1 MHEWDVQVDW
11 DVVCKELKRVCK
23 DKAAVLVF
31 CDYKTIFQI
40 QHEFASRGFIYK
52 YFFTWDKVCTYSN
65 AACKNRMPLNA
76 YEYILVFS
84 QKGNINYYHDC
95 DVTESEGGKYN
106 YAVTYRRGKRT
117 GLDIKE
123 VIRSLKAG
131 NVFDGVRFSTKNGSY
146 LGTGYVLHV
155 SMKQVHDNMDD
166 YEIGEDYVKRK
177 KVKHLSNG
185 SRFLLTYKNTDGV
198 KQKLHPTQKPL
209 ELMKKLVSLYSKEG
223 DTVLDFCMGSGST
236 GAACKELK
244 RDFIGIEADEHF
256 YDIAKKRL
264 EEDK

>member
-1 MHEWDVQVDW
+1 MHKWDVQVDW

-23 DKAAVLVF
+23 DKAAVLIF

-52 YFFTWDKVCTYSN
+52 YFFTWDKVCTFSN
-65 AACKNRMPLNA
+65 RACKNNMPLNV

-84 QKGNINYYHDC
+84 PKGSLAYYHDC
-95 DVTESEGGKYN
+95 EVTERDGEKYS
-106 YAVTYRRGKRT
+106 YAVTHKDGKREE
-117 GLDIKE
+117 LDIKE
-123 VIRSLKAG
+123 VIENLKAG
-131 NVFDGVRFSTKNGSY
+131 NVFDGVMFTTRDGSY

-155 SMKQVHDNMDD
+155 SMKQVHDHLNDF
-166 YEIGEDYVKRK
+166 EIGEDYIRRK
-177 KVKHLSNG
+177 HVKHLSKG

-236 GAACKELK
+236 GAACKELN
-244 RDFIGIEADEHF
+244 RDFIGIEVDPHF
-256 YDIAKKRL
+256 LEIAKNRL
-264 EEDK
+264 D

>member
-1 MHEWDVQVDW
+1 MHKWDVQVDW

-40 QHEFASRGFIYK
+40 QHEFVSRGFRYK
-52 YFFTWDKVCTYSN
+52 YFFTWDKVCSFN
-65 AACKNRMPLNA
+65 NNMCLKSMPLNV

-84 QKGNINYYHDC
+84 PKGSLAYYHDC
-95 DVTESEGGKYN
+95 EVTERDGEKYC
-106 YAVTYRRGKRT
+106 YAVTHRNGKREE
-117 GLDIKE
+117 LDIKE

-131 NVFDGVRFSTKNGSY
+131 NVFDGVFLSTRGGSY
-146 LGTGYVLHV
+146 SGTGYVMHS
-155 SMKQVHDNMDD
+155 SMKQVHDNPDD
-166 YEIGEDYVKRK
+166 YEIGEDYIKRRNI
-177 KVKHLSNG
+177 KHLSKG
-185 SRFLLTYKNTDGV
+185 SRFLLTYKNNDV
-198 KQKLHPTQKPL
+198 KTQRLHPTQKPL

-236 GAACKELK
+236 GAACKELN

-256 YDIAKKRL
+256 YEIAKKRL